1 MTADL
6 DFTRRPNFLASLRLH
21 QLFAPRSG
29 PAAAI
34 IITTVLILMPIL
46 LLSLHLLQ
54 RSRSAQESLLV
65 PSFHRSSLDLTIIS
79 IDPMRS
85 LSNL

>member
-1 MTADL
+1 MTADF

-21 QLFAPRSG
+21 QLFAPR
-29 PAAAI
+29 PAAAAI

-54 RSRSAQESLLV
+54 RSQSAQESLLV

>member
-1 MTADL
+1 MTADF
-6 DFTRRPNFLASLRLH
+6 DFTKRPNFLASLRLH
-21 QLFAPRSG
+21 RLFAPHSA
-29 PAAAI
+29 AAAI

-46 LLSLHLLQ
+46 LLFLHLLQ
-54 RSRSAQESLLV
+54 RSQSAQESLLV